1 MIQSEITSITE
12 KCFSGEPASCSH
24 ACVFGLDVRAL
35 MEKAAKGKWASA
47 YKAYRSAVVFPAVV
61 SSLCPAECKKECGR
75 IDIGDDPVDV
85 PLIERAVV
93 EFSKKKTAEN
103 YALPPKEQ
111 SVAIVGA
118 GVSGLACALD
128 LAQKKYAVTV
138 FDKNS
143 QWGGGLRGHS
153 DFEVFASDFDIQF
166 SAVSIVWSFNN
177 HIKNLDTLSGFDAV
191 YIATGGGNEDFGL
204 LDGYAPATFSTKAGG
219 VFLGGGITGAGL
231 TDAIIAGTN
240 AARQI
245 EAYMQTGRTDAVAHS
260 KADCS
265 RHAIVKSASRSPR
278 IAPSSGCN
286 YSDDEAMR
294 EASRC
299 MLCDCAACLEA
310 CEMLGDFR
318 KKPGKAAME
327 VYTDSKVTPPYSTH
341 TITRETYSCNMCS
354 HCKSVCPEGINMS
367 EVFLHSRRDRYES
380 GAAPYAMHD
389 FWLRGM
395 EFSSLEASLIAAPR
409 GSDDGKCR
417 YVFYPGCQ
425 LGANEPEH
433 VLKTY
438 GILSSSIDCGI
449 YLGCCGAPAHWAGD
463 QERFEKNLESIRHA
477 SKMLGDPVFIF
488 ACATCETVFSKNLP
502 EINRTSLY
510 QILANV
516 DAPKPPKHD
525 RSFREAA
532 VFDPCAARGNSD
544 IMASVRSLAEKSGI
558 QLEELPERNRCC
570 GYGGLIRGGNP
581 GMFEK
586 LSQLRADMS
595 DKPYIVYCSNC
606 SSVFKPLGK
615 ECAHILDIALGLPA
629 NSGTPLISE
638 RRRNSIHTKTVLS
651 KELKNEVYTPEPQSW
666 DGVKLVIDK
675 ELAAQI
681 DRKLISEDDMKEAV
695 WRAETSGEKFADDT
709 DGTVSACLIR
719 SLLTYWVR
727 YESLPD
733 GSYRILDAYYHRM
746 RFEPET
752 VQ

>member
-1 MIQSEITSITE
+1 MILSEITSITE
-12 KCFSGEPASCSH
+12 KCFNGEPSSCSH

-47 YKAYRSAVVFPAVV
+47 YKAYRNAVVFPAVV
-61 SSLCPAECKKECGR
+61 SSLCPADCKEECGR
-75 IDIGDDPVDV
+75 IDIGDEPVDI

-103 YALPPKEQ
+103 YAIPPKEQ

-138 FDKNS
+138 FDKNPE
-143 QWGGGLRGHS
+143 WGGALRRHS
-153 DFEVFASDFDIQF
+153 DFGDFSGDFDIQF
-166 SAVSIVWSFNN
+166 SAVSIVWNFNN
-177 HIKNLDTLSGFDAV
+177 HIKKLETLSNFDAV

-204 LDGYAPATFSTKAGG
+204 LDGYVPLTFSTKTGG

-231 TDAIIAGTN
+231 TEAIIAGTN

-260 KADCS
+260 KANCS
-265 RHAIVKSASRSPR
+265 RHVVVKGASPLPR
-278 IAPSSGCN
+278 VIPSSGCG

-299 MLCDCAACLEA
+299 MLCDCAVCFDS
-310 CEMLGDFR
+310 CEMLGDFH

-354 HCKSVCPEGINMS
+354 HCKSVCPEGINMG
-367 EVFLHSRRDRYES
+367 EVFLRSRRDRYES

-389 FWLRGM
+389 FWLREM
-395 EFSSLEASLIAAPR
+395 EFHTIEASLIAAPR
-409 GSDDGKCR
+409 GAIEGKCR

-438 GILSSSIDCGI
+438 GILSSSMDCGI

-463 QERFEKNLESIRHA
+463 QDRFNKNLESIRNV
-477 SKMLGDPVFIF
+477 SKALGDPVFIF
-488 ACATCETVFSKNLP
+488 ACSTCETVFSENLP
-502 EINRTSLY
+502 EIPRTSLY
-510 QILANV
+510 QVLM
-516 DAPKPPKHD
+516 DAAALKPD
-525 RSFREAA
+525 SNFREAA
-532 VFDPCAARGNSD
+532 IFDPCAARDNVD
-544 IMASVRSLAEKSGI
+544 MMASVRSLAVKSGI

-586 LSQLRADMS
+586 LSKHRADMS

-606 SSVFKPLGK
+606 QNVFRPLGK
-615 ECAHILDIALGLPA
+615 KCVHILDIALGLPA
-629 NSGTPLISE
+629 VDDTPLISE
-638 RRRNSIHTKTVLS
+638 RRSNSIHIKTVLS
-651 KELKNEVYTPEPQSW
+651 RELKNEVYTPEPQLW
-666 DGVKLVIDK
+666 DEVKLVIDTD
-675 ELAAQI
+675 LAVKI
-681 DRKLISEDDMKEAV
+681 DKKLISEEDIKEAI
-695 WRAETSGEKFADDT
+695 WRAETSGEKFTDDR
-709 DGTVSACLIR
+709 DGANSACLIR

-727 YESLPD
+727 YEPLPD
-733 GSYRILDAYYHRM
+733 GAYRILDAYYHRM
-746 RFEPET
+746 RIGEA
-752 VQ
+752 